1 MNDPI
6 LEMKPPSFQ
15 IFWILFRVYEIF
27 KNQSLGAI
35 FIFICVVSGNSASS
49 WVRATTTTTK
59 RLSRPTMASP
69 SHSATRCYSCHFAI
83 FCFVSFFIPSQSC
96 CNPDF
101 QNESEETG
109 AEANPIVVD
118 DEDPFVTVESR
129 VFVRW
134 FFPHIIGDSFWREAD
149 Y

>member
-1 MNDPI
+1 MSSCDDNDDETAVTTHYGVSITLSNQVLQLP
-6 LEMKPPSFQ
+6 LDNF
-15 IFWILFRVYEIF
+15 LFRLF
-27 KNQSLGAI
+27 LLTPA
-35 FIFICVVSGNSASS
+35 
-49 WVRATTTTTK
+49 
-59 RLSRPTMASP
+59 LS
-69 SHSATRCYSCHFAI
+69 
-83 FCFVSFFIPSQSC
+83 QWC

-134 FFPHIIGDSFWREAD
+134 LFPYIISDSFWSEAD